1 MDHNFDKNQKL
12 GKHLNVFKKND
23 DLICILIVCMLSSN
37 TAKIV
42 FDEFYEKKKFLD
54 EAIKRR
60 LDKYNKD
67 NISEDGK
74 VKILWIILQIK
85 NTGKNIK
92 YEEVNK
98 IKFTDDKEIILLPY
112 FMGVKIKKRNMKIE
126 LKIAWVLINCWYI
139 RFILKLIWMNPFWNK
154 TENIKK
160 KCS

>member
-1 MDHNFDKNQKL
+1 MDNNFDKNQKL

-42 FDEFYEKKKFLD
+42 FDEFYEKKNFLD

-74 VKILWIILQIK
+74 
-85 NTGKNIK
+85 
-92 YEEVNK
+92 
-98 IKFTDDKEIILLPY
+98 
-112 FMGVKIKKRNMKIE
+112 
-126 LKIAWVLINCWYI
+126 
-139 RFILKLIWMNPFWNK
+139 
-154 TENIKK
+154 
-160 KCS
+160 S